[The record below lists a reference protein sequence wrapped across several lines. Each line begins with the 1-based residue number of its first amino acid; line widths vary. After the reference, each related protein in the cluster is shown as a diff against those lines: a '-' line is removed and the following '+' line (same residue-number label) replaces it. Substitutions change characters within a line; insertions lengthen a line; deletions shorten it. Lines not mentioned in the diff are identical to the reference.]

1 MTSWFLSE
9 EFIASSATQPSAI
22 SLQNLSPLSHF
33 HLPGCPLDWRL
44 LPRLSSPYLFAGAS
58 LQAMTLPEFRLLSV
72 RLCSEGGC
80 CESENQWQASLA
92 PRVVKIPKK
101 TTCNS
106 SGVRPSVYH
115 SLDRMETQRLL
126 ERQVLGIV
134 KCWFSLEAAAH

>member
-1 MTSWFLSE
+1 
-9 EFIASSATQPSAI
+9 
-22 SLQNLSPLSHF
+22 
-33 HLPGCPLDWRL
+33 
-44 LPRLSSPYLFAGAS
+44 
-58 LQAMTLPEFRLLSV
+58 MTLPEFRLLSV
-72 RLCSEGGC
+72 RLCSEGGY
-80 CESENQWQASLA
+80 CESENQWWASLA
-92 PRVVKIPKK
+92 LRVVKIPNK